1 MNRKKRTRNSRKG
14 SPLSVDLRDFLMY
27 SNPSRFAPKVRKNGG
42 AYPQAPTM
50 DQFFSY
56 GAPTPPTPFVFQ
68 NGGMNDIQ
76 RTNMMNAQ
84 HYGMMQEGGSS
95 TDFNE
100 GPGNKT
106 ADFLRRVKEKAMAA
120 VEKEMDDEA
129 AMYEEEAMNFFQ
141 YGGMMQPMPDFSKA
155 NPWMQAYKDG
165 AVDTGKLTD
174 NFLTLA
180 EEYTNSPTDYY
191 VKKTKFKQVPVA
203 QVGLNFRDQ
212 ATLPFDYSST
222 AGPMSGM
229 MYGVNATNPQV
240 YGNVITD
247 AIPGAGVATI
257 NSYGIAEGMGRDRN
271 SIPLEDPYAGEDQ
284 YIEYPL
290 PNKIMTRDENLNY
303 QRAQRGTLE
312 GKTMLPAA
320 TPETDGV
327 QRVYDSNSRNR
338 IKNASFLPEGEE
350 YLPTPEGEEVEREF
364 DSSIVD
370 PIPYRTPDPT
380 ANNRMKGKEPG
391 KLTVSSGAASIVE
404 KTIDDIKK
412 KREEEAKQKE
422 EESGCPG
429 GNCGKPGSG
438 NEPPEGTEIVT
449 NEDGTQSS
457 ISPEE
462 AARRREAA
470 AANMTP
476 AEYRTFLSRASMR
489 NRRALLP
496 GNRLKSV
503 DFYFDTYGPAGNRM
517 TPSGSMSDE
526 EGTMRG
532 SGRGLGAF
540 VRGARRNNEENF
552 NMGENYTQEGSRIS
566 DRGFARQSDIPMKST
581 YDPRG
586 YNNAYSEFRNQNFQ
600 NRRRSLGQK
609 IDELYQRQGNL
620 ADRYG
625 QGLTQREADRLAR
638 LENRYNRVGTGRPV
652 PGMMG
657 PSNIEA
663 FGDYTQPEYRAYGGR
678 INYMQDGGE
687 EDPFGTSGYSTD
699 GYDTTQREDYAG
711 NTIYEDAPE
720 GIDGLEDMEFKGRTR
735 MRNKIGSYN
744 PYEAPLMLAGLNLA
758 SGIVGNFQNRKR
770 QKDLFGKMSAD
781 QVFTPTNDKDRG
793 NDTVNEGYFKPPQQV
808 PVENKGY
815 NFQSQYAK
823 MGGSYKKGGEYYLTD
838 EEIERLISMGGEV
851 EFLD

>member
-1 MNRKKRTRNSRKG
+1 
-14 SPLSVDLRDFLMY
+14 MY

-68 NGGMNDIQ
+68 NGGGMNDIQ

-95 TDFNE
+95 TDFSE

-120 VEKEMDDEA
+120 VEKEMDEEA
-129 AMYEEEAMNFFQ
+129 TMYEEEAMNFFQ
-141 YGGMMQPMPDFSKA
+141 YGGMRRQPMPDFSKA
-155 NPWMQAYKDG
+155 NAWMDSYNG
-165 AVDTGKLTD
+165 ANMMDTSKLTS

-180 EEYTNSPTDYY
+180 DEYANTPTDYY

-203 QVGLNFRDQ
+203 QGGLNFTDQ
-212 ATLPFDYSST
+212 ATLPFNYSST

-229 MYGVNATNPQV
+229 MYGVNVTNPQA
-240 YGNVITD
+240 YGNVMTD
-247 AIPGAGVATI
+247 AIQGAGAATI
-257 NSYGIAEGMGRDRN
+257 NPYGIAEGVGRDRN
-271 SIPLEDPYAGEDQ
+271 SIPLVDPYAGEDQ

-303 QRAQRGTLE
+303 QRAQRGALE

-338 IKNASFLPEGEE
+338 IKNASLLPEGEE

-364 DSSIVD
+364 DSSIID

-391 KLTVSSGAASIVE
+391 KLSTSSGASSIVE
-404 KTIDDIKK
+404 RSIAEIKK
-412 KREEEAKQKE
+412 KREEEEAKNNTKEDQKTEGESNDQQPSANSEQEKQKA
-422 EESGCPG
+422 
-429 GNCGKPGSG
+429 N
-438 NEPPEGTEIVT
+438 
-449 NEDGTQSS
+449 
-457 ISPEE
+457 
-462 AARRREAA
+462 AAG
-470 AANMTP
+470 MTLG
-476 AEYRTFLSRASMR
+476 EYRTFLARATP
-489 NRRALLP
+489 NYRRALLP
-496 GNRLKSV
+496 GNRLKSM
-503 DFYFDTYGPAGNRM
+503 DFYFDTYGPAGNRL
-517 TPSGSMSDE
+517 TPSAGVPSQENNM
-526 EGTMRG
+526 TG

-540 VRGARRNNEENF
+540 VRGMGRGN

-566 DRGFARQSDIPMKST
+566 DREFKKQSDIPMKST

-600 NRRRSLGQK
+600 NRRRGLGQR
-609 IDELYQRQGNL
+609 IDELYQREGNL
-620 ADRYG
+620 AERYG
-625 QGLTQREADRLAR
+625 QGLTEREANRLAR
-638 LENRYNRVGTGRPV
+638 LENRYNRIGTGRPI
-652 PGMMG
+652 PGMLG
-657 PSNIEA
+657 PSNMEP
-663 FGDYTQPEYRAYGGR
+663 FSDYTQPEYKAYGGAMG
-678 INYMQDGGE
+678 YFEPGGE
-687 EDPFGTSGYSTD
+687 NDIYGTSEYSTD
-699 GYDTTQREDYAG
+699 GSDTTEREDYAG

-735 MRNKIGSYN
+735 MRQKMGRYN
-744 PYEAPLMLAGLNLA
+744 PYAAPAALAGLDLL
-758 SGIVGNFQNRKR
+758 SGFANNIQEAGKKKQIYN
-770 QKDLFGKMSAD
+770 KMSAD
-781 QVFTPTNDKDRG
+781 QVFTKMPTTSRG
-793 NDTVNEGYFKPPQQV
+793 DYTANEGYFRPDQQV
-808 PVENKGY
+808 PVENTGY